1 MKISGYLISAV
12 ITGGGMIFF
21 QLSNFLLGIFIV
33 RYISVQELGHY
44 QFFVVT
50 ATFMSYFA
58 KMGGDE
64 KISYI
69 LPAIGGAGSSEGR
82 ALMTHVLIRTIMLSV
97 LVVLLYALFDYV
109 ISGRQWQQKKMIDA
123 LAYSLYLPSFVG
135 GLILTSILRA
145 EHRMLG
151 RSLFIYILP
160 NIFNFIFIVVISAWL
175 FSESSSILARSVS
188 YLLLFILLFLLLHR
202 RYGFA
207 INKENKMDKK
217 VYSGNLGWL
226 MVTIVSFALESG
238 LLVIWAGKLF
248 LDDYENGVLA
258 ILLRL
263 SALMLLVPTA
273 INIVMGPVLAREPHN
288 ILLRKKIFLLNIFGV
303 LFVFLALFLLSD
315 FLLSFFGR
323 EYVKYSVELLIFI
336 TAWTFL
342 ALSQPLYSVFMAL
355 NLKKF
360 VYLFGWF
367 MIFVFIALLIF
378 IGRYNLNTIAGI
390 VLVIFFLLSVGRLF
404 YYLRILLDSS
414 N

>member
-1 MKISGYLISAV
+1 
-12 ITGGGMIFF
+12 MIFF

-367 MIFVFIALLIF
+367 MIFILIALLIF

-404 YYLRILLDSS
+404 YYLRILLASS

>member
-1 MKISGYLISAV
+1 
-12 ITGGGMIFF
+12 MIFF

>member
-1 MKISGYLISAV
+1 
-12 ITGGGMIFF
+12 MIFF

-202 RYGFA
+202 QYGFA

-217 VYSGNLGWL
+217 IYSGDLGWL
-226 MVTIVSFALESG
+226 MITMVSFALESG
-238 LLVIWAGKLF
+238 LLVIWTGKLF

-273 INIVMGPVLAREPHN
+273 INIVMGPVLAREPKN
-288 ILLRKKIFLLNIFGV
+288 INIRKKIFQVNSIGV
-303 LFVFLALFLLSD
+303 VGFFLGMVSVSTV
-315 FLLSFFGR
+315 LLSFFGNDY
-323 EYVKYSVELLIFI
+323 EVYTDELFWMLVGFGALAITQPIYIILMATDNKLSIVMLGIIFI
-336 TAWTFL
+336 LGYIVT
-342 ALSQPLYSVFMAL
+342 
-355 NLKKF
+355 
-360 VYLFGWF
+360 
-367 MIFVFIALLIF
+367 IFF
-378 IGRYNLNTIAGI
+378 IGPSDINGFIQVFVLLLLFFICGRCFLFRYLI
-390 VLVIFFLLSVGRLF
+390 RLK
-404 YYLRILLDSS
+404 
-414 N
+414 

>member
-202 RYGFA
+202 QYGFA
-207 INKENKMDKK
+207 INKENNMDKK
-217 VYSGNLGWL
+217 IYSGDLGWL
-226 MVTIVSFALESG
+226 MITMVSFALESG
-238 LLVIWAGKLF
+238 LLVIWTGKLF

-273 INIVMGPVLAREPHN
+273 INIVMGPVLAREPKN
-288 ILLRKKIFLLNIFGV
+288 INIRKKIFLVNSIGV
-303 LFVFLALFLLSD
+303 VGFFLGMVSVSTV
-315 FLLSFFGR
+315 LLSFFGNDY
-323 EYVKYSVELLIFI
+323 EVYTDELFWMLVGFGALAITQPIYIILMATDNKLSIVMLGIIFI
-336 TAWTFL
+336 LGYIVT
-342 ALSQPLYSVFMAL
+342 
-355 NLKKF
+355 
-360 VYLFGWF
+360 
-367 MIFVFIALLIF
+367 IFF
-378 IGRYNLNTIAGI
+378 IGPSDINGFIQVFVLLLLFFICGRCFLFRYLI
-390 VLVIFFLLSVGRLF
+390 RLK
-404 YYLRILLDSS
+404 
-414 N
+414 

>member
-1 MKISGYLISAV
+1 
-12 ITGGGMIFF
+12 
-21 QLSNFLLGIFIV
+21 
-33 RYISVQELGHY
+33 
-44 QFFVVT
+44 
-50 ATFMSYFA
+50 MSYFA

-202 RYGFA
+202 QYGFA
-207 INKENKMDKK
+207 INKENNMDKK
-217 VYSGNLGWL
+217 IYSGDLGWL
-226 MVTIVSFALESG
+226 MITMVSFALESG
-238 LLVIWAGKLF
+238 LLVIWTGKLF

-273 INIVMGPVLAREPHN
+273 INIVMGPVLAREPKN
-288 ILLRKKIFLLNIFGV
+288 INIRKKIFLVNSIGV
-303 LFVFLALFLLSD
+303 VGFFLGMVSVSTV
-315 FLLSFFGR
+315 LLSFFGNDY
-323 EYVKYSVELLIFI
+323 EVYTDELFWMLVGFGALAITQPIYIILMATDNKLSIVMLGIIFI
-336 TAWTFL
+336 LGYIVT
-342 ALSQPLYSVFMAL
+342 
-355 NLKKF
+355 
-360 VYLFGWF
+360 
-367 MIFVFIALLIF
+367 IFF
-378 IGRYNLNTIAGI
+378 IGPSDINGFIQVFVLLLLFFICGRCFLFRYLI
-390 VLVIFFLLSVGRLF
+390 RLK
-404 YYLRILLDSS
+404 
-414 N
+414 